1 MINWIQ
7 KIFFPSKIQRKQST
21 PDELVPEEGTE
32 KVLNGDIQS
41 IHAEM
46 NKAFGKSADFK
57 AGELKIGGKRGFA
70 FYLDSMTDS
79 KGINEIITKTLS
91 DPTAKQYRINNEEE
105 LKGFCREFFS
115 ASAYQIISYQHELVW
130 QLLSGSAVIVVE
142 GIEGA
147 VSIDLKTSE
156 HRSIVEPSTQTVVR
170 GPKDGFVESIM
181 VNVSLIRRR
190 IKNPHL
196 QFEAFQIG
204 KDTRTTVYVAYIDNI
219 VNLGIR
225 NEVIKRIKSIEANA
239 IFESG
244 NIEEFI
250 ADKTWTPFPLAY
262 NTERPDSIAGHLLE
276 GKVAILV
283 DGSPFVLSVPVTIVD
298 FFEISEDY
306 YEPFMMGSFVRF
318 IRYLSFLIALVTPAF
333 YVAVITY
340 HHELIPTQLL
350 LGIIAQREGVP
361 FPALVEVLLMEITF
375 EILREAGVRMP
386 RAVGQTVSIVGA
398 LVIGQAAVEAGIVSA
413 SMVIVVAVTAIA
425 NFVSPVY
432 SFASASRL
440 LRFIM
445 ILLSAGFGLYG
456 VLIGLVAMVAHLSSL
471 RSFGVPYLAPVA
483 PFVWE
488 DQNDVFIRFPI
499 WGMKKRPRYLD
510 TQAPIKQPGSKSPT
524 PPPEGDGS

>member
-1 MINWIQ
+1 MLKWIR
-7 KIFFPSKIQRKQST
+7 KTLFPSRYQQAETTSEERVSDRGLLMVLRHDLEQVKAEFQR
-21 PDELVPEEGTE
+21 V
-32 KVLNGDIQS
+32 
-41 IHAEM
+41 
-46 NKAFGKSADFK
+46 FGKSADYK
-57 AGELKIGGKRGFA
+57 AGEVWVGGKKGIA
-70 FYLDSMTDS
+70 FYLESMTDS
-79 KGINEIITKTLS
+79 KEIKKVIMKTLNEPS
-91 DPTAKQYRINNEEE
+91 AKQWNVKNEND
-105 LKGFCREFFS
+105 LSHFCREFFTGS
-115 ASAYQIISYQHELVW
+115 SY
-130 QLLSGSAVIVVE
+130 QLLSAEHDLVGEILNGSVVLVLDRIEAAVAINLQTGE
-142 GIEGA
+142 R
-147 VSIDLKTSE
+147 
-156 HRSIVEPSTQTVVR
+156 RSIVEPTTQTIVR

-190 IKNPHL
+190 IKNPRL
-196 QFEAFQIG
+196 QFESFEIG
-204 KDTRTTVYVAYIDNI
+204 KDTRTTVYVGYIDNI
-219 VNLGIR
+219 ADPEMLEEVRKRIR
-225 NEVIKRIKSIEANA
+225 NIKASA
-239 IFESG
+239 ILESG

-250 ADKTWTPFPLAY
+250 ADNTWTPFPLAY

-306 YEPFMMGSFVRF
+306 YQPFMMGSFVRL
-318 IRYLSFLIALVTPAF
+318 IRYLSFFVALITPSF

-350 LGIIAQREGVP
+350 LGVIAQREGVP

-413 SMVIVVAVTAIA
+413 IMIIVVAMTAIA

-440 LRFIM
+440 LRFLLIF
-445 ILLSAGFGLYG
+445 LSAVFGLYG
-456 VLIGLVAMVAHLSSL
+456 MLVGLIAMVAHLSSL

-483 PFVWE
+483 PFILE

-499 WGMKKRPRYLD
+499 WGMKTRPRYLH
-510 TQAPIKQPGSKSPT
+510 TQSIEKQPDTKKPS
-524 PPPEGDGS
+524 PPPKGDPS